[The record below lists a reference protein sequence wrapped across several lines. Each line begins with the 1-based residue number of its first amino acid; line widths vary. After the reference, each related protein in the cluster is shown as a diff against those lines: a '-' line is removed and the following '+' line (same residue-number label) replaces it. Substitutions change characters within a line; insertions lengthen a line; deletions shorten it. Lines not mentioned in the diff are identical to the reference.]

1 MSPQNGQM
9 VQVDLDYTFAG
20 GKRENGKIEETNG
33 TAAATTEDC
42 DLLEVEGTIG
52 GENGR
57 VRRKSNKKEAPTPTS
72 KFKKEGG
79 YQLMKER
86 QVKVIIIKT
95 HCRPTSTFNIDWIW
109 QRSQMVIIFTTNT
122 SPINQHHLPDWVLAG
137 GNKWGKGEGVQAAF
151 NTQVLWKCFTLPPQ

>member
-20 GKRENGKIEETNG
+20 GKRESGKIEETNG

-57 VRRKSNKKEAPTPTS
+57 VGRKSNKKEAPTPTS

-79 YQLMKER
+79 YQLVKER

-95 HCRPTSTFNIDWIW
+95 HCRPT
-109 QRSQMVIIFTTNT
+109 R
-122 SPINQHHLPDWVLAG
+122 INHLQH
-137 GNKWGKGEGVQAAF
+137 
-151 NTQVLWKCFTLPPQ
+151 